1 MSAALRV
8 SSPASPDSPA
18 ASPDSPAAHAR
29 PTLPDPAGS
38 AGSQSLAP
46 PESLEL
52 WEVAPELGVVC
63 AHCQSRRLRNLDAR
77 LAWRLYD
84 QEFTVLR
91 CTDCQ
96 GQLTYPSP
104 SPELLG
110 RFYKDSFSYKWYR
123 DHYPAKFL
131 DALHRVIQYRQ
142 LGAIS
147 DGPLL
152 DYGGGIGY
160 FGRAARLLGYK
171 AETRDPMYESV
182 TEKNSGP
189 AAPAQT
195 YATITCHHV
204 LEHAIEPAAL
214 LRNIRSL
221 LQPEGTLILAV
232 PNGASLGYARR
243 GVHWVWS
250 QPPLIHLHHITPAGL
265 RSLLLRTGFTLE
277 KELFFDRWDASVAAD
292 VHWAKLFGRWDGQW
306 GSTPWKWGTAQLN
319 SLRRFAA
326 LAASYAGAVQ
336 SPSDRSELLI
346 IARPAPAT

>member
-1 MSAALRV
+1 MPVAPRRFSPELPESPESKA
-8 SSPASPDSPA
+8 SPAPK
-18 ASPDSPAAHAR
+18 
-29 PTLPDPAGS
+29 
-38 AGSQSLAP
+38 
-46 PESLEL
+46 PETKDSLEI
-52 WEVAPELGVVC
+52 WHVAPELGATC
-63 AHCQSRRLRNLDAR
+63 PHCLSRRVRNADAR
-77 LAWRLYD
+77 LAWQLYGQD
-84 QEFTVLR
+84 FTVLR

-96 GQLTYPSP
+96 GQLTHPSP

-131 DALHRVIQYRQ
+131 DALHRVVQYRRMGA
-142 LGAIS
+142 LGA
-147 DGPLL
+147 GPIL

-182 TEKNSGP
+182 TENQADQKIGNLS
-189 AAPAQT
+189 AATQT

-204 LEHAIEPAAL
+204 LEHAIEPAAM
-214 LRNIRSL
+214 LRNIHSL
-221 LQPEGTLILAV
+221 LRPDGTLILAV

-265 RSLLLRTGFTLE
+265 RALLARTGFVLE

-292 VHWAKLFGRWDGQW
+292 VRWAKLFSRWDGQW
-306 GSTPWKWGTAQLN
+306 GATPWKWGTAQLN

-326 LAASYAGAVQ
+326 LGASYASAVQ
-336 SPSDRSELLI
+336 DPADRSELLV
-346 IARPAPAT
+346 IARPVPQNS

>member
-1 MSAALRV
+1 MPV
-8 SSPASPDSPA
+8 
-18 ASPDSPAAHAR
+18 
-29 PTLPDPAGS
+29 
-38 AGSQSLAP
+38 AP
-46 PESLEL
+46 RRFSPESLESKEQAEASVSAEPKDSL
-52 WEVAPELGVVC
+52 EIWHVAPELGATC
-63 AHCQSRRLRNLDAR
+63 PHCLSRRVRNVDAR
-77 LAWRLYD
+77 LAWQLYGQD
-84 QEFTVLR
+84 FTVLR

-131 DALHRVIQYRQ
+131 DALHRVVQYRR
-142 LGAIS
+142 LGALGA
-147 DGPLL
+147 GPVL

-182 TEKNSGP
+182 TDQKS
-189 AAPAQT
+189 AASSAPAQT

-214 LRNIRSL
+214 LRNIHSL
-221 LQPEGTLILAV
+221 LQPDGTLILAV

-265 RSLLLRTGFTLE
+265 RALLQRTGFVLE
-277 KELFFDRWDASVAAD
+277 KELFYDRWDASVTAD
-292 VHWAKLFGRWDGQW
+292 VKWAKLFSRWDGQW

-326 LAASYAGAVQ
+326 LGAAYATAVQ
-336 SPSDRSELLI
+336 APADRSELLV
-346 IARPAPAT
+346 IARPVPLSQKP